1 MINSLLSCHDSPLV
15 FDIVISECDVSD
27 INMYFSDNFISVL
40 IIVEF
45 NILSDI
51 FSDRIIS
58 EVSWVISSV
67 DLSVSTFSEYVFSM
81 NGPFVISD
89 SVRNLFEY
97 VFSELFSF
105 VVSVSVSEIIV
116 WDMS

>member
-1 MINSLLSCHDSPLV
+1 
-15 FDIVISECDVSD
+15 
-27 INMYFSDNFISVL
+27 MYFSDNFISVL

-105 VVSVSVSEIIV
+105 VVSVSVSENIV
-116 WDMS
+116 WDMSWIDEVNSSFDVSDCTNSEFVGVVKP